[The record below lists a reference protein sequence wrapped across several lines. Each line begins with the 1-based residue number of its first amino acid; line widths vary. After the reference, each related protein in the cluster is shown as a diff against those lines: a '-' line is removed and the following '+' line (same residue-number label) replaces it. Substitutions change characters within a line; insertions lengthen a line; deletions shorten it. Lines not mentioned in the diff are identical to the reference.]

1 VSIVLSGVSLWLTPL
16 FLRYIRDR
24 TDQKLR
30 QCINKLSELETEI
43 QRVEE
48 EVERLRALVQKQDND
63 VSAAGADLANLREN
77 LRLRKLQRE
86 IQETKDFIKSLKLE
100 EASKAKE
107 QFEEKWGKVKAAEHE
122 AQARV
127 RICLLISETS
137 HLSLVVLTTRGR
149 AEFPTVSTRDLGDG
163 SQGIHRHQQALYRPA
178 CES

>member
-1 VSIVLSGVSLWLTPL
+1 MPSVSSLLLTPL
-16 FLRYIRDR
+16 FLRYTRDR

-30 QCINKLSELETEI
+30 HCINKLSELETEI
-43 QRVEE
+43 QQVEG

-107 QFEEKWGKVKAAEHE
+107 EFDEKWGKAKAAENE
-122 AQARV
+122 AQGRV
-127 RICLLISETS
+127 RICVFIHDTNRSPFI
-137 HLSLVVLTTRGR
+137 VLKTGGG
-149 AEFPTVSTRDLGDG
+149 AEFTSVPTRDPGEG
-163 SQGIHRHQQALYRPA
+163 P
-178 CES
+178 